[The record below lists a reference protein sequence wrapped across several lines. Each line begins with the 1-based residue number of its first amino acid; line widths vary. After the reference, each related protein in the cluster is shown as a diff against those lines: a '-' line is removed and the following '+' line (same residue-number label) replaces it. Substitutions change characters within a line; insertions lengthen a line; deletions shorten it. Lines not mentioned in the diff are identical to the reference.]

1 MKEVT
6 RENLVKIFSISI
18 TYLISI
24 LAYSFNQGFFSVG
37 GLLFL
42 SLVLFAIILFNFN
55 FSFFHFFLP
64 EKKDC
69 IFLLAFILF
78 ISLGLSN
85 TLIDDDMNGFL
96 SLAMFLE
103 RFLLIACFL
112 LSLSY
117 FLPLATSR
125 TWPKIFKLRFPLL
138 FLFAFLIRIALLRV
152 HLIPS
157 VDVFHLMK
165 NGPLALLSG
174 KNPYL
179 NPYSVKTL
187 KDSWQEAYEAY
198 VYGPASLFWF
208 LPFDYFLK
216 DPRWLI
222 ILAELIVGLLIRF
235 LLKDL
240 KGELAVLKELLPLI
254 FLFNPLF
261 YKMVVDANM
270 ESLLFLFFL
279 VGFMVLVSKQAWWTA
294 YFWFGT
300 AIAMKWTYGL
310 GLFFIKHQK
319 RKRYFLGAG
328 VLIFTILLYYYPFL
342 KLDSEALYKSLVK
355 HEMRGGLQWL
365 FKSSLTWQTFC
376 FRQFHT
382 VPPLLIWAAPVG
394 IIFLLLRWKTKNN
407 LVSLSLNMGG
417 GLLAFYL
424 LSHQGLFNYYMFVS
438 FCLLLAIVFSLFP
451 KKTKI

>member
-6 RENLVKIFSISI
+6 TENLVKIFFLSL

-42 SLVLFAIILFNFN
+42 SLVLFAIILSNFN

-69 IFLLAFILF
+69 ISLLAFILS

-103 RFLLIACFL
+103 RFLLILSFL

-117 FLPLATSR
+117 LLPLATNRVWSR
-125 TWPKIFKLRFPLL
+125 ILKWRFPLL
-138 FLFAFLIRIALLRV
+138 FLFAFLIRMALLRV
-152 HLIPS
+152 HLVPP

-165 NGPLALLSG
+165 HGPLTLLSG

-179 NPYSVKTL
+179 NPYSVKSL
-187 KDSWQEAYEAY
+187 KDSWQEPYEAY

-222 ILAELIVGLLIRF
+222 ILAELMTAVLIRF
-235 LLKDL
+235 WLRDL
-240 KGELAVLKELLPLI
+240 KGELTPAKEVLPLI

-261 YKMVVDANM
+261 YKMVVDAHM
-270 ESLLFLFFL
+270 ESLLLLFFL
-279 VGFMVLVSKQAWWTA
+279 IGFMVLISKKVWWIA

-310 GLFFIKHQK
+310 GLFFLKHQK
-319 RKRYFLGAG
+319 KRRYFLGAG
-328 VLIFTILLYYYPFL
+328 ILILTILLYYYPFL
-342 KLDSEALYKSLVK
+342 RLNSGALYKSLVQ

-382 VPPLLIWAAPVG
+382 VPPLLIWAVPIG
-394 IIFLLLRWKTKNN
+394 IIFLLLRFKTKNN
-407 LVSLSLNMGG
+407 LASLSLNMGG

-424 LSHQGLFNYYMFVS
+424 FSHQGLFNYYMFVS
-438 FCLLLAIVFSLFP
+438 FCLLLSVVFSLSEQ
-451 KKTKI
+451 KTKL